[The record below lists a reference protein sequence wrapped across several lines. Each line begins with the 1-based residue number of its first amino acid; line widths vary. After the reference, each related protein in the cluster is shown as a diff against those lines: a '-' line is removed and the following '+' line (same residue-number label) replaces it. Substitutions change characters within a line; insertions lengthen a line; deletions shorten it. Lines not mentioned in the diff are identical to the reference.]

1 MTIASG
7 RQQVSSAD
15 GRGASAATPA
25 QTAEPTFRYNRADW
39 ASGFR
44 NVGQELSNV
53 ALKASKGTIPADLK
67 GTLYRNG
74 PGRLERGG
82 HWVHHPF
89 DGDGMITALRFE
101 AGGLNLTNRF
111 VRTEGWLAEEKAGK
125 PLYRGVFGTQKPG
138 GLLANAFDVR
148 LKNIANTHVVK
159 LGDQLLALWEASSP
173 HALDPGTLDTKGIS
187 LLDGVLK
194 AGEAFSAHPRFDPGH
209 HGEERM
215 VTFGVKSGPRS
226 TIRLME
232 FAVADDPVSGVK
244 AGQLLSER
252 SDSFGGFAFLHDFAI
267 TPNWAVFLQN
277 AIAFNPLPFLLGQK
291 GAAQCLASKPGG
303 QAQFWL
309 IPRDSGAFAGQPPR
323 IVPAPEGFVFHHLN
337 AWEEAIDAPES
348 SNNPQE
354 AAAPATPAPIVV
366 ESIFYADF
374 PSIGPDTD
382 FRTIDFDL
390 IPEGLLERCRID
402 LATGTVSTERLSER
416 CCEFAM
422 VNPRR
427 EGLSCRYGWMAV
439 AERETGNDPLQ
450 AIKKLDLISGERRV
464 WSAAP
469 RGFVSEPVMVP
480 RPATTAAYSG
490 QSAAAGDPETA
501 KPEPAEDD
509 GWVLTLIWNGARCA
523 SDLVI
528 LDAASM
534 EELAVVELPLAIP
547 YGLHGSFVEG

>member
-1 MTIASG
+1 MTVAPG
-7 RQQVSSAD
+7 RSNVTTPAD
-15 GRGASAATPA
+15 PAAAARGATGRPAAA
-25 QTAEPTFRYNRADW
+25 GYDRADW

-53 ALKASKGTIPADLK
+53 PLQASKGTIPTDLK

-173 HALDPGTLDTKGIS
+173 HALDPETLDTKGIS

-244 AGQLLSER
+244 AGQLLCER

-309 IPRDSGAFAGQPPR
+309 IPRDSGAYAGQPPR

-337 AWEEAIDAPES
+337 AWEEAIDAPEG

-354 AAAPATPAPIVV
+354 AAAPATLAPIVV

-402 LATGTVSTERLSER
+402 LATGTVGTERLSER

-450 AIKKLDLISGERRV
+450 AIKKLDLVSGERRV

-480 RPATTAAYSG
+480 RTTPAG
-490 QSAAAGDPETA
+490 G
-501 KPEPAEDD
+501 PEPAEDD
-509 GWVLTLIWNGARCA
+509 GWVLCMVWNGARCA

>member
-1 MTIASG
+1 
-7 RQQVSSAD
+7 
-15 GRGASAATPA
+15 
-25 QTAEPTFRYNRADW
+25 
-39 ASGFR
+39 
-44 NVGQELSNV
+44 
-53 ALKASKGTIPADLK
+53 
-67 GTLYRNG
+67 
-74 PGRLERGG
+74 
-82 HWVHHPF
+82 
-89 DGDGMITALRFE
+89 
-101 AGGLNLTNRF
+101 
-111 VRTEGWLAEEKAGK
+111 
-125 PLYRGVFGTQKPG
+125 
-138 GLLANAFDVR
+138 
-148 LKNIANTHVVK
+148 
-159 LGDQLLALWEASSP
+159 
-173 HALDPGTLDTKGIS
+173 
-187 LLDGVLK
+187 VLK

-309 IPRDSGAFAGQPPR
+309 IPRDSGAYAGQPPR

-337 AWEEAIDAPES
+337 AWEEAIDAPEG

-402 LATGTVSTERLSER
+402 LATGTVGTERLSER

-450 AIKKLDLISGERRV
+450 AIKKLDLVSGERRV

-480 RPATTAAYSG
+480 RSMPVGS
-490 QSAAAGDPETA
+490 
-501 KPEPAEDD
+501 PEPAEDD

>member
-1 MTIASG
+1 MTLASG

-25 QTAEPTFRYNRADW
+25 QPAEPTPRYDRADW

-53 ALKASKGTIPADLK
+53 ALKASKGTIPTDLK

-101 AGGLNLTNRF
+101 EGGLSLTNRF

-138 GLLANAFDVR
+138 GLLANAFDLR

-173 HALDPGTLDTKGIS
+173 HALDPASLDTKGIS

-194 AGEAFSAHPRFDPGH
+194 PGEAFSAHPRFDPGH
-209 HGEERM
+209 HGAERM

-232 FAVADDPVSGVK
+232 FAVADDPATGVK

-337 AWEEAIDAPES
+337 AWEEAIDSPGTS
-348 SNNPQE
+348 SSQKG
-354 AAAPATPAPIVV
+354 AAASATPCPIVV

-374 PSIGPDTD
+374 PTIGPDAD

-390 IPEGLLERCRID
+390 IPEGLLERCTID
-402 LATGTVSTERLSER
+402 LNAGTMRSERLSER

-427 EGLSCRYGWMAV
+427 EGLFSRYGWMAV

-450 AIKKLDLISGERRV
+450 AFKKLDLVNGERKV

-480 RPATTAAYSG
+480 RSMPVGS
-490 QSAAAGDPETA
+490 
-501 KPEPAEDD
+501 PEPAEDD
-509 GWVLTLIWNGARCA
+509 GWVLGMVWNGARCA